1 MLSALAAALLAAALP
16 AAALLSRCSAI
27 GDVGEQLL
35 PVLGASGQATLGS

>member
-1 MLSALAAALLAAALP
+1 MLSALLAAGLL

-35 PVLGASGQATLGS
+35 PLLGTTGQATLGS